1 MSGSFSTTVPAT
13 SANLGPGYDRLGLAL
28 NFYLKV
34 EATPADS
41 WLITNRGQGESVLET
56 GADNLMARAFT
67 RICRNRGWSPV
78 PLHCA
83 CDNPIPVARGLG
95 SSASAI
101 VSGMALAQ
109 LITLGSIDRMML
121 LEEAAALEG
130 HPDNVAAAIF
140 GGLQDVRPQ
149 GKRTVSRSRDIAD
162 SISVLLVIPEALK
175 STEKMRSVVPDQLP
189 PDAETAN
196 RRSLERV
203 LEGLRT
209 GDPDGLKYSEDDRRH
224 QPYRLAA
231 MQTSQAIFDIL
242 VETPEVA
249 GAFLSG
255 AGTTVAGWIVGAAE
269 PVEAVA
275 RRLAQ
280 QNIQAEVRLAR
291 PDFNGVVGTKR
302 G

>member
-1 MSGSFSTTVPAT
+1 
-13 SANLGPGYDRLGLAL
+13 
-28 NFYLKV
+28 
-34 EATPADS
+34 
-41 WLITNRGQGESVLET
+41 
-56 GADNLMARAFT
+56 
-67 RICRNRGWSPV
+67 
-78 PLHCA
+78 
-83 CDNPIPVARGLG
+83 
-95 SSASAI
+95 
-101 VSGMALAQ
+101 
-109 LITLGSIDRMML
+109 
-121 LEEAAALEG
+121 
-130 HPDNVAAAIF
+130 
-140 GGLQDVRPQ
+140 
-149 GKRTVSRSRDIAD
+149 
-162 SISVLLVIPEALK
+162 
-175 STEKMRSVVPDQLP
+175 
-189 PDAETAN
+189 
-196 RRSLERV
+196 V

-231 MQTSQAIFDIL
+231 MHTSQAIFDIL